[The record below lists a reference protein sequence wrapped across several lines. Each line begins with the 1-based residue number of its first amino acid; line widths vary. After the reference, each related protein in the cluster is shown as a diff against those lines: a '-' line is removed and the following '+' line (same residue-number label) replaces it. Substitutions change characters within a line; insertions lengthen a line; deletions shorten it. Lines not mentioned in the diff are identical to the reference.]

1 MPVNKQAIIS
11 DATTLIVLSRLE
23 RFDLL
28 ANLFEQV
35 LIPQSVYD
43 EISAK
48 PFDLPDRVRIQP
60 DPDSP
65 LQQTLQTLLDPGESA
80 AIALA
85 KKKSLRL
92 IIDEKKGRMWARQVG
107 VEIIGFVGI
116 LLANIY
122 AKRITAEEGGAL
134 PSRAQQA
141 GMRISEAVI
150 EQFYASLPH
159 P

>member
-1 MPVNKQAIIS
+1 MNKQAIVS
-11 DATTLIVLSRLE
+11 DATTLIVLSRLD

-65 LQQTLQTLLDPGESA
+65 LQQTLQTLLDSGESA

-85 KKKSLRL
+85 KQKGLRL

-116 LLANIY
+116 LLANVYRDSI
-122 AKRITAEEGGAL
+122 APNEARAL
-134 PSRAQQA
+134 LDNAQRV
-141 GMRISEAVI
+141 GMRISASVI
-150 EQFYASLPH
+150 ERFEASLPH
-159 P
+159 